1 VEDVSDREMISL
13 SIPRDFKE
21 VKFNFKM
28 LLKTKDN
35 AQMRS
40 RRVRTEPVE

>member
-1 VEDVSDREMISL
+1 MISL
-13 SIPRDFKE
+13 SIPREFKE

-28 LLKTKDN
+28 LLKTREN

-40 RRVRTEPVE
+40 RRLRTEHAE